1 VLQVQNEAGEKA
13 NQGAHRVVIRLLS
26 FVVALSFMAALLP
39 LGTASAKTAT
49 TMACCAGKQ
58 ADHCPS
64 GVKARKSAAAAKHNH
79 EADPSAPAFKS
90 ATARNSCHS
99 DCCAC
104 VTSSGQQKRERAA
117 AQSIRKHL
125 SPLATFLYD
134 ANSSPVFAANQKRT
148 QISPR
153 GPPVFLL
160 SRSVNA

>member
-13 NQGAHRVVIRLLS
+13 NQGAHRVVSRLLA

-39 LGTASAKTAT
+39 LGTASAKTAA

-64 GVKARKSAAAAKHNH
+64 GVKARKAAAKHNH
-79 EADPSAPAFKS
+79 ETDPSAPAFKS
-90 ATARNSCHS
+90 ASARSSCHS

-117 AQSIRKHL
+117 ALPTVKRT
-125 SPLATFLYD
+125 SPVATSLLY
-134 ANSSPVFAANQKRT
+134 ANSASLFLLNEKRT
-148 QISPR
+148 HISPR
-153 GPPVFLL
+153 GPPVFLF

>member
-1 VLQVQNEAGEKA
+1 M
-13 NQGAHRVVIRLLS
+13 IRLLS

-49 TMACCAGKQ
+49 TMACCIGKE

-64 GVKARKSAAAAKHNH
+64 GIKARKKAAAHQHKH

-90 ATARNSCHS
+90 ATERSSCPS

-104 VTSSGQQKRERAA
+104 VSSSGQQKRDRAA
-117 AQSIRKHL
+117 ALPIPRHT
-125 SPLATFLYD
+125 SPVATSLLY
-134 ANSSPVFAANQKRT
+134 ANSASLLLPNEKRT

-153 GPPVFLL
+153 GPPVFLFG
-160 SRSVNA
+160 RSVNA

>member
-1 VLQVQNEAGEKA
+1 M
-13 NQGAHRVVIRLLS
+13 IRLLA
-26 FVVALSFMAALLP
+26 FVVALSFMAALVP

-64 GVKARKSAAAAKHNH
+64 GVKARKSAAAKHNH

-104 VTSSGQQKRERAA
+104 LTSSGQQKRERAA
-117 AQSIRKHL
+117 AQSILRHT
-125 SPLATFLYD
+125 SPIATSLFY
-134 ANSSPVFAANQKRT
+134 ANSAARFFATEKRT

-153 GPPVFLL
+153 GPPAFLL